1 MKKEVYR
8 ILHVVP
14 NMNSGGIE
22 NLIMNIYRKID
33 RTKIQFDFIVHY
45 EKKGFF
51 DDEIES
57 LGGKI
62 YRFPVIENKNV
73 IKYIKDLNQF
83 FKTHKEYKVV
93 HGHMASLAYLYL
105 GIAKKYRV
113 PVRIAHSHGTSHL
126 KNLKGY
132 CKYIMFKFAKYNA
145 NNYYACSTEAGNYLF
160 GKNRKFEFI
169 PNAIELEKFAYSEKT
184 REEVRKKL
192 KINDKIVI
200 GHVGRFNL
208 QKNHEFIIDIFKAI
222 SEKNK
227 KCVLLLIGIGELQ
240 EKIKQK
246 ICDYKLE
253 DKIYMLGLRKDV
265 AELYQAMDIF
275 LMPSLFEGLPLTG
288 VEAQA
293 SKLKCIF
300 SDTITREVK
309 ITDNI
314 EFLNLS
320 IGAEKWA
327 EIVLNNINY
336 DRKKVKINNTIF
348 DIKTLAKQM
357 QQKYIDFYKE

>member
-1 MKKEVYR
+1 MKKVCR
-8 ILHVVP
+8 VLHVVP

-33 RTKIQFDFIVHY
+33 RDKLQFDFIVHY
-45 EKKGFF
+45 NKKGVF
-51 DDEIES
+51 DDEIEQ

-62 YRFPVIENKNV
+62 YRFPVMEDKNLL
-73 IKYIKDLNQF
+73 KYIKDLNRF

-105 GIAKKYRV
+105 GAAKRNGV

-126 KNLKGY
+126 KSLKGY

-145 NNYYACSTEAGNYLF
+145 NYYYACSTEAGNYLF
-160 GKNRKFEFI
+160 GKKRQFEFI
-169 PNAIELEKFAYSEKT
+169 PNAIELNKFSYNEET
-184 REEVRKKL
+184 RKKVRKELKL
-192 KINDKIVI
+192 DDKIVI

-208 QKNHEFIIDIFKAI
+208 QKNHDFLIDIFKSI
-222 SEKNK
+222 YEKNK
-227 KCVLLLIGIGELQ
+227 KCVLLLIGVGELE

-246 ICDYKLE
+246 IKDYNLE
-253 DKIYMLGLRKDV
+253 DNVLMLGLRRDV
-265 AELYQAMDIF
+265 DKLYQAMDIF

-300 SDTITREVK
+300 SSEITKEVR

-314 EFLNLS
+314 EFIDLS
-320 IGAEKWA
+320 LGADKWA
-327 EIVLNNINY
+327 EIVLNNLKY
-336 DRKKVKINNTIF
+336 DRKKIKINDSRF
-348 DIKTLAKQM
+348 DINVLAKQM
-357 QQKYIDFYKE
+357 QEKYIEFNK

>member
-1 MKKEVYR
+1 MKKVCR
-8 ILHVVP
+8 VLHVVP

-33 RTKIQFDFIVHY
+33 RDKLQFDFIVHY
-45 EKKGFF
+45 NKKGVF
-51 DDEIES
+51 DDEIEQ

-62 YRFPVIENKNV
+62 YRFPVMEDKNLL
-73 IKYIKDLNQF
+73 KYIKDLNRF

-105 GIAKKYRV
+105 GAAKRNGV

-126 KNLKGY
+126 KSLKGY

-145 NNYYACSTEAGNYLF
+145 NYYYACSTEAGNYLF
-160 GKNRKFEFI
+160 GKKRQFEFI
-169 PNAIELEKFAYSEKT
+169 PNAIELNKFSYNEET
-184 REEVRKKL
+184 RKKVRKELKL
-192 KINDKIVI
+192 DDKIVI

-208 QKNHEFIIDIFKAI
+208 QKNHDFLIDIFKSI
-222 SEKNK
+222 YEKNK
-227 KCVLLLIGIGELQ
+227 KCILLLIGVGELE

-246 ICDYKLE
+246 IKDYNLE
-253 DKIYMLGLRKDV
+253 DNVLMLGLRRDV
-265 AELYQAMDIF
+265 DKLYQAMDIF

-300 SDTITREVK
+300 SSEITKEVR

-314 EFLNLS
+314 EFIDLS
-320 IGAEKWA
+320 LGADKWA
-327 EIVLNNINY
+327 EIVLNNLKY
-336 DRKKVKINNTIF
+336 DRKKIKINDSRF
-348 DIKTLAKQM
+348 DINVLAKQM
-357 QQKYIDFYKE
+357 QEKYIEFNK